1 MYKTQESLVK
11 KKEKE
16 RGCQMDLKDNSQLQE
31 INFKSKTTNKLKA
44 K

>member
-1 MYKTQESLVK
+1 MYKTLESCK

-16 RGCQMDLKDNSQLQE
+16 RDCQMDLKDNTQLQE